1 MNDFNLKEYLKN
13 NPLLQED
20 LRDVADEIEAAGI
33 YLDDGILGG
42 VGSGGGGYYDW
53 ISDKISGYHIDK
65 FNEEEFDNWY
75 DNFSKDSFNSFRY
88 EKEDAEIEEWED
100 MDWDGLFALG
110 VGIHAIADMGFVEI
124 HDNGDVELFAAP
136 ILASGD
142 NINFDHIFGMDGS
155 GNIIP
160 LIDKEEL
167 RIKLSANT
175 APKGEEIEGGRWMI
189 F

>member
-1 MNDFNLKEYLKN
+1 MNDFNLRTYLKN

-33 YLDDGILGG
+33 YLGDGILGG
-42 VGSGGGGYYDW
+42 VGSGSAGYYDW

-75 DNFSKDSFNSFRY
+75 DNFSKDSFSSFKY
-88 EKEDAEIEEWED
+88 EIENKEINDWED

-110 VGIHAIADMGFVEI
+110 VGIHAIEDLGFVEI

-142 NINFDHIFGMDGS
+142 NINFDPIFGMDDS

-167 RIKLSANT
+167 RIKLSANA
-175 APKGEEIEGGRWMI
+175 APEEEEVEGGGYNI
-189 F
+189 L

>member
-1 MNDFNLKEYLKN
+1 MNDFNLRTYLKN

-75 DNFSKDSFNSFRY
+75 DNFSKDSFSSFKY
-88 EKEDAEIEEWED
+88 EIENKEINDWED

-142 NINFDHIFGMDGS
+142 NINFDPIFGMDDS

-167 RIKLSANT
+167 RIKLSANA
-175 APKGEEIEGGRWMI
+175 APEEEEVEGGGYNI
-189 F
+189 L